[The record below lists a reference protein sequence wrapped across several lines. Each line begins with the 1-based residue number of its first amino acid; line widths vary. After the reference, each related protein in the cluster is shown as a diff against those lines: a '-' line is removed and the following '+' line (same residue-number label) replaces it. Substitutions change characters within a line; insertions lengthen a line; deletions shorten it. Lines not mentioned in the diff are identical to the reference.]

1 MINFILMAESQG
13 QNQNPIMA
21 FLPLILLI
29 VIFYFMLIRPQ
40 QKRAKEHRMMLSELK
55 SGDKVFTIGGIRGTV
70 VAVDD
75 SKVILRVSDNTRISF
90 NKSAVAGRLPE
101 TEEI

>member
-1 MINFILMAESQG
+1 MLNFLLMAETQG

-21 FLPLILLI
+21 FLPLVLLI

-55 SGDKVFTIGGIRGTV
+55 SGDKVFTVGGIRGTV

-75 SKVILRVSDNTRISF
+75 KKVVLRVADNTKISF
-90 NKSAVAGRLPE
+90 NKSAVAARLPE

>member
-1 MINFILMAESQG
+1 MAETQG

-21 FLPLILLI
+21 FLPLVLLI

-55 SGDKVFTIGGIRGTV
+55 AGDKVFTVGGIRGTV
-70 VAVDD
+70 VAVDEF
-75 SKVILRVSDNTRISF
+75 KIVLRVSDNTKISF

>member
-1 MINFILMAESQG
+1 MMNFLLMAEG
-13 QNQNPIMA
+13 QSQNPIAA

-40 QKRAKEHRMMLSELK
+40 QKRAKEHARMISELK
-55 SGDKVFTIGGIRGTV
+55 SGDKVFTVGGIRGTV

-75 SKVILRVSDNTRISF
+75 GKFVLRVSDNTKISF
-90 NKSAVAGRLPE
+90 NKSAIAGRLPE
-101 TEEI
+101 SEEI

>member
-1 MINFILMAESQG
+1 MLSFLLMAETQG

-55 SGDKVFTIGGIRGTV
+55 AGDKVFTVGGIRGTV

-75 SKVILRVSDNTRISF
+75 VKIVLRVSDNTKISF